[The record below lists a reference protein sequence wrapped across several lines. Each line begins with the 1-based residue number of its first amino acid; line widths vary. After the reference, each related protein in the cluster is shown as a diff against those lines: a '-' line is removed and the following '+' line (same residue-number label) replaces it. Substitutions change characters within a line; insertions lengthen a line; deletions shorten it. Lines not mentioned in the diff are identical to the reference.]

1 MSKKMIDDLEISA
14 LAGALFGF
22 AVYLIM
28 LRLNRDLW
36 WLCFVAG
43 AGLFA
48 ILAAY
53 LLGYTQFVTNRYAN
67 AIAATGHKV
76 TFQTQG
82 NFLTELG
89 KRTGFI
95 YFCDDRI
102 ILISLD
108 KRPHMTIEILAADA
122 VSFTMPRSVQIN
134 IQMKDGSQK
143 TIHTAE
149 AGALGA
155 VMNKK
160 RWGKK

>member
-1 MSKKMIDDLEISA
+1 MNKKLIDDLEMSA
-14 LAGALFGF
+14 LAGGLFGF

-43 AGLFA
+43 GGLFA
-48 ILAAY
+48 VVVAY
-53 LLGYTQFVTNRYAN
+53 LVGYNRFVTKRYAD
-67 AIAATGHKV
+67 AIAATGCKV
-76 TFQTQG
+76 TFQAQG

-108 KRPHMTIEILAADA
+108 KRPHMTVEILASDA
-122 VSFTMPRSVQIN
+122 VSFTMPRTVQIN

-155 VMNKK
+155 AMKK
-160 RWGKK
+160 KHWGKK